1 MDANITVTNNEV
13 PVHAERIITIG
24 GASDV
29 LLDPEKQIILIN
41 YPGNCPDDLDVT
53 FDGSKLSTNCRF
65 GKQKVDIAYIGKKS
79 VNLEIAKKV
88 AVFSRRGDIVPE
100 VLNDSAVVYIGGLS
114 SDIKE
119 SLKDIQLIKNVLIP
133 SFEEKVID
141 LQGEDRRQF
150 VAEQQIFYVG
160 IDKGCNGKLRLIDS
174 VFGKELQCLS
184 NATENGLKSKI
195 KAHGQLE
202 KELYRES
209 ELNEKTVTSM
219 DKRLLTENQ
228 TNVIKKNI
236 FEPKLTM
243 KTENI
248 TDRTVINTEPLI
260 EQHADQVVQVSI
272 QERTSKDGVSRTLS
286 PIPNQEN
293 RILNE
298 IVGAIFE
305 ISNTN
310 LIAVNNDDK
319 YVELGLGSPCLTPL
333 DVSIVDSKIVFTCE
347 GANSIIQYV
356 GAGAADFEFFREI
369 VILSDS
375 KDWSKYQREDFVV
388 IYLGNLPYHIT
399 RKAEEIVSVKGITP
413 KLNSGS
419 DVSQNITVFRNT
431 ELYRHHRN
439 QRQIIVIAV
448 NKRCQH
454 DLYLLRSQDKHT
466 VSCGNKGSIP
476 FEHLN
481 FGDSDFLKV
490 HFSDIEEPFLII
502 HGSRSVEFQDPDA
515 VNAYFN
521 FACYNDRYI
530 VSANGNRFTLTCD
543 GNKHIISFVY
553 IGKNP
558 SSVYISK
565 LVLQEEVVTDDKPMK
580 NYLSFYF
587 GSNTGNIFEKKRMV
601 DFRSNVHASQKTDFI
616 DTIQMIKQS
625 VANSSNMSS
634 VIEIGI
640 STQCPG
646 KYGLRNIKDM
656 NVIYCKQNI
665 GHTGAT
671 VTSHFVNGDGLRLQD
686 TGIDELKSGK
696 LTNINVDDD
705 VSKVY
710 NNEDVSTS
718 ELPGR
723 RSDILNEEKI
733 ISDSP
738 NNSVIIEGITQA
750 ISRTGDINID
760 IIDVFKPN
768 VGVPLGQPNL
778 DKKLA
783 SIKPSIELTRPMVIN
798 ENHEDNSKDKGT
810 SPMNEDN
817 QDEMHNNIIF
827 NEGKTAHSVSTEVII
842 TGNAKDS
849 TSKDKFRNSVQNGTT
864 KNSVSDSFK
873 DKSEELNAT
882 LTVEKINTYHTGVTQ
897 TVTDITYPEKGSRN
911 NRHDSINVEA
921 TAIKNIHKYNF
932 NNMTVNRETD
942 VETKVGSKANILK
955 ILSEGKRNV
964 ITNKTNR
971 TIKNQTHVQ
980 NNVETLIISGKSPAE
995 SRFDDVKVDVSLVE
1009 STDTMTAMDTL
1020 PPGFVQHK
1028 NDFYDTELSKFI
1040 LINRSNEH
1048 VHINQTVNSVNVEL
1062 DQRCKHNYTVSRL
1075 DNDISV
1081 LCSGSTVTLQV
1092 NLYGVQEEVFEVS
1105 AVTEEVTEPRGR
1117 DIVQIYL
1124 AGIRS
1129 VLGDTGNILSLGK
1142 NSSIILHTPEKKS
1155 SLTVPTMNKR
1165 IDKNVAHFVQIGIK
1179 QDCMAGSVRKY
1190 TDTDGTVVYCA
1201 RRSDILPEEEYS
1213 ESDINTVTNVLGQ
1226 AELVNGS
1233 TSCSLHN
1240 EEAVKNGNIAG
1251 PTSQRF
1257 ETLVSVTDK
1266 NEQVDNNTSVGMIEK
1281 NSSNLSEE
1289 FETHESAPKTNKS
1302 VILFASKLE
1311 LLNSHNEVNMTENT
1325 LQNENTT
1332 ASTTTQPPRRGDID
1346 ISEYQNDV
1354 TYGANVG
1361 QQPSNIA
1368 RGQLDNTL
1376 NHSSKKNIF
1385 TVQREERN
1393 HTYLNDPSD
1402 NILKDFNV
1410 LDMKLNKNIDLKI
1423 GQNCTGSVEAIEVN
1437 DGIKLICKFGSETLH
1452 LHLTGL
1458 SNDKHKIQSGYM
1470 NESPYQRDSNG
1481 TFIVSDKTRHIQD
1494 KRHRHKLLTLRE
1506 VYIASKK
1513 KYVDNYKRR
1522 NDSSDRDNTSKT
1534 SVTGDNRSN
1543 IQTQGNSRFSNM
1555 KPPFLSGPKQH
1566 GQKYRLTL
1574 RQRRSPRNGG
1584 NNLLVN
1590 TYNMG
1595 RNLKQPYTQNRKI
1608 DGTRQMYRQKMSHKP
1623 ILGMSGSRKMYDHVL
1638 VSAGYKDETAGKY
1651 DIRHGSLK
1659 SVNVRQNFEN
1669 ANTKGKEE
1677 RLMKMKKD
1685 SRKIWKKHHKNAI
1698 SHNGVLKM
1706 PRVKSK
1712 ILFSLTNNRKSRE
1725 LSVNERDLQN
1735 AIYSQHDD
1743 ESHRENTQHN
1753 LAVAMTNVRILAPNK
1768 NTRHIGRVVQQS
1780 QVKNGNLLPPQHKQQ
1795 NTGANQKHRFGILQG
1810 HQMRTGK
1817 LLSLS
1822 NKQHNIGTSQRHRD
1836 GIIQNHLMET
1846 KNLLSVSPKQ
1856 QNIGSTQR
1864 HKDRIIQSLPTEHR
1878 KVLLRHDR
1886 RTLGPIHG
1894 GDATHMQVTDKYVDF
1909 NEQIET
1915 NVLMG
1920 TAEEH
1925 QEQDTRTDSR
1935 FHVHYGYGTVLGKCL
1950 QF

>member
-13 PVHAERIITIG
+13 PIHAESIITIG

-29 LLDPEKQIILIN
+29 LLDPEKQLILISH
-41 YPGNCPDDLDVT
+41 PGNCPDDLDVT
-53 FDGSKLSTNCRF
+53 FDGAKLSTNCRL

-88 AVFSRRGDIVPE
+88 AVISRRGDIVPE
-100 VLNDSAVVYIGGLS
+100 VLNDSVAVYIGGLA

-119 SLKDIQLIKNVLIP
+119 SLMDIQLIKNVPIP
-133 SFEEKVID
+133 SFEKKVID
-141 LQGEDRRQF
+141 LQGEHRRQF

-160 IDKGCNGKLRLIDS
+160 IDKGCDGKLRLVDS

-184 NATENGLKSKI
+184 NAMENGIKSKI
-195 KAHGQLE
+195 KAYGQPE

-209 ELNEKTVTSM
+209 ELSEKTAPSM
-219 DKRLLTENQ
+219 GNRLVTENQ
-228 TNVIKKNI
+228 TNVIKKKI
-236 FEPKLTM
+236 VESQLTI

-248 TDRTVINTEPLI
+248 IDRTVINTEPLI
-260 EQHADQVVQVSI
+260 EQHADQVVQVSVE
-272 QERTSKDGVSRTLS
+272 ERISKDGVSRTLS

-293 RILNE
+293 KMLNE

-305 ISNTN
+305 ISNTD

-333 DVSIVDSKIVFTCE
+333 DVSIVHSKIVFTCE

-356 GAGAADFEFFREI
+356 GASAADFDFFREI

-388 IYLGNLPYHIT
+388 IYLGNLPDHIT
-399 RKAEEIVSVKGITP
+399 RKADEIISVKSIAP

-419 DVSQNITVFRNT
+419 DVGGNITVFRNT

-448 NKRCQH
+448 NKQCQH
-454 DLYLLRSQDKHT
+454 DLYLFRSQDKHT
-466 VSCGNKGSIP
+466 VTCGNKGSIP
-476 FEHLN
+476 FEHFN
-481 FGDSDFLKV
+481 FNDSDFLKA
-490 HFSDIEEPFLII
+490 HFSDIEEPILMIR
-502 HGSRSVEFQDPDA
+502 GSRSVEFQDPDA

-521 FACYNDRYI
+521 FHCYNDRYTL
-530 VSANGNRFTLTCD
+530 SANGNRFTLTCD

-553 IGKNP
+553 IGRNP

-565 LVLQEEVVTDDKPMK
+565 LVLQEEFVTDDKPTK
-580 NYLSFYF
+580 NYLSFYI
-587 GSNTGNIFEKKRMV
+587 GNNTSNIFEKKRMV
-601 DFRSNVHASQKTDFI
+601 DFRSNVHASLKTDFI
-616 DTIQMIKQS
+616 DTIQLIKQS
-625 VANSSNMSS
+625 VANSSNISS

-640 STQCPG
+640 STQCSG

-656 NVIYCKQNI
+656 NIIYCKQNI
-665 GHTGAT
+665 DHTVGSF
-671 VTSHFVNGDGLRLQD
+671 TSHSVNGDDLRLQD
-686 TGIDELKSGK
+686 TGIDELKSGR

-723 RSDILNEEKI
+723 RSDILIEEKI
-733 ISDSP
+733 NSGSP

-760 IIDVFKPN
+760 IFDVLEPS
-768 VGVPLGQPNL
+768 VGVSLGQPNL
-778 DKKLA
+778 DKKLT
-783 SIKPSIELTRPMVIN
+783 SIKPSIELTTPIVIT
-798 ENHEDNSKDKGT
+798 ENHEDNNEDKGT

-817 QDEMHNNIIF
+817 QDEIHNDIIF
-827 NEGKTAHSVSTEVII
+827 NEGKTAHSVSKEVII
-842 TGNAKDS
+842 TGNTKDS
-849 TSKDKFRNSVQNGTT
+849 TSKDKFQNSVQTGTA
-864 KNSVSDSFK
+864 KNSLSDSFK
-873 DKSEELNAT
+873 DKSEELNVT
-882 LTVEKINTYHTGVTQ
+882 LTVEKINTNHTGVTQ
-897 TVTDITYPEKGSRN
+897 TVTEITYPEKGSRN

-921 TAIKNIHKYNF
+921 TAIKNVHKYNL

-942 VETKVGSKANILK
+942 VGTKVANILK
-955 ILSEGKRNV
+955 ILSGGKRNV
-964 ITNKTNR
+964 ITNETNR

-980 NNVETLIISGKSPAE
+980 NNVETFIISGKSPAE

-1009 STDTMTAMDTL
+1009 SIDTTTTMDTL

-1028 NDFYDTELSKFI
+1028 NDFYDTELSKVI

-1048 VHINQTVNSVNVEL
+1048 VYIKQTVNSVNVEL

-1075 DNDISV
+1075 GNDISV
-1081 LCSGSTVTLQV
+1081 LCSGSRVTLQL
-1092 NLYGVQEEVFEVS
+1092 NIYGVREELFEVS
-1105 AVTEEVTEPRGR
+1105 AVKEEVTEPRGQ

-1155 SLTVPTMNKR
+1155 NLTVPTMNKGM
-1165 IDKNVAHFVQIGIK
+1165 DKNVAHFVQIGIK

-1213 ESDINTVTNVLGQ
+1213 ESDTNTVTNVLDQ
-1226 AELVNGS
+1226 ADLVNGS
-1233 TSCSLHN
+1233 TSGSSYN
-1240 EEAVKNGNIAG
+1240 EGAVKNGNIAG

-1266 NEQVDNNTSVGMIEK
+1266 SEQVDINTSVGMIEK

-1289 FETHESAPKTNKS
+1289 FETHDSAPKTNTS
-1302 VILFASKLE
+1302 VILLASKLE
-1311 LLNSHNEVNMTENT
+1311 LLNSHNEVNVTENI

-1376 NHSSKKNIF
+1376 NHSSKKDIF
-1385 TVQREERN
+1385 TVQRN

-1402 NILKDFNV
+1402 NTLKDFNM
-1410 LDMKLNKNIDLKI
+1410 LGMKLNKNIDLKI
-1423 GQNCTGSVEAIEVN
+1423 GQNCTGSIEAIEVN

-1458 SNDKHKIQSGYM
+1458 SKDKHKIQSGYM

-1494 KRHRHKLLTLRE
+1494 ERHRHKLLTLRE

-1513 KYVDNYKRR
+1513 KYVDSYKRR
-1522 NDSSDRDNTSKT
+1522 NDSSDGDNVSKT

-1595 RNLKQPYTQNRKI
+1595 RNLKQPYTENRKI

-1712 ILFSLTNNRKSRE
+1712 ILFSLTNNRESRE

-1780 QVKNGNLLPPQHKQQ
+1780 QVKNGNLLLPQHKQQ

-1864 HKDRIIQSLPTEHR
+1864 YKDRIIQSLPTEHR